1 MLEKIKEII
10 ADALYVD
17 AADVQAE
24 TNLMRDLNAESID
37 FLDIVFR
44 IEKEF
49 GVKIPKGE
57 IERRAR
63 GSLSDEQFAVNG
75 LLTDAGLAQLRL
87 AMPEVDA
94 DEIKSGLYLRDIAS
108 LFRVATFE
116 RMVRE
121 QLQPAGIAAP
131 IANVMQPVAALN

>member
-17 AADVQAE
+17 VADVQAE

-44 IEKEF
+44 VEKEF
-49 GVKIPKGE
+49 GIKIPKGE

-75 LLTDAGLAQLRL
+75 LLTEAGLVQLRM
-87 AMPEVDA
+87 AMPEVEA

-121 QLQPAGIAAP
+121 QLQPASMAIP
-131 IANVMQPVAALN
+131 VANVLQPVAALN

>member
-1 MLEKIKEII
+1 
-10 ADALYVD
+10 
-17 AADVQAE
+17 
-24 TNLMRDLNAESID
+24 MRDLNAESID

-44 IEKEF
+44 VEKEF
-49 GVKIPKGE
+49 GIKIPKGE

-75 LLTDAGLAQLRL
+75 LLTEAGLVQLRM
-87 AMPEVDA
+87 AMPEVEA

-121 QLQPAGIAAP
+121 QLQPASMAIP
-131 IANVMQPVAALN
+131 VANVLQPVAALN